1 MPHYR
6 RILVPVDGS
15 PTSNTALTSALQLA
29 RDVGGRVRLL
39 HCVDELAYALTGYEY
54 VGDMP
59 VLLRQEGERILADA
73 AEIAKSAGVEAET
86 HLVERMPQR
95 LGETVAEDAAAWG
108 ADLVVVGSHGR
119 RGLRRLLLGSGAEQ
133 IVRLA
138 PTPVLVVRSDA
149 RG

>member
-15 PTSNTALTSALQLA
+15 PTSTTALTSALQLA
-29 RDVGGRVRLL
+29 RDGGGRVRLL
-39 HCVDELAYALTGYEY
+39 YCVDELAYALTGYEY
-54 VGDMP
+54 VDNMSG
-59 VLLRQEGERILADA
+59 LLRQDGERILAQA
-73 AEIAKSAGVEAET
+73 ADIARSAGVEVET

-95 LGETVAEDAAAWG
+95 LGETVAEDAAEWG

-138 PTPVLVVRSDA
+138 PTPVLVVRSA
-149 RG
+149 AQG